1 MNAPQPEGNNPER
14 DSNVQPAADQLRFA
28 AGRPSERDGT
38 LIPFPTPAGGQVE
51 PAPEVLE
58 GGILS
63 AEQTAVIGGRL
74 SARAVDRL
82 PSRVVVLA
90 RGVAESP
97 RTAQL
102 KAVVGYRVR
111 KVPRDVARLCWFAL
125 RGHGRWIAKAWIW
138 ATHGDLRA
146 DARAARLAGDRE
158 VRRAALPRVW

>member
-74 SARAVDRL
+74 
-82 PSRVVVLA
+82 VVLA